1 MKKSIPCRIP
11 RSIQAAAVLLFLGG
25 CNSGF
30 LDQRMDEGV
39 IEYALSFPG
48 YDSDGLMAGMLP
60 ESTTLTFADGKQLA
74 ELSVGMGIF
83 RTHMVVDNDARS
95 MDYHMSLM
103 SKKIMSH
110 LVPRDL
116 AVITDG
122 MPKPHLVFT
131 NDVDT
136 IAGFAC
142 KRVVAIFDRIELP
155 EVDIWYTEAID
166 LKDAN
171 WFGPFAEVPGV
182 MLSYEMIQYGL
193 RMRLDAVSVTPGKVD
208 PKKFEGRPEYQKVEP
223 SILHHDMAEVLGTFS
238 M

>member
-1 MKKSIPCRIP
+1 MKIIRLRQPTHSL
-11 RSIQAAAVLLFLGG
+11 AALALVPILGG
-25 CNSGF
+25 CSNGF

-48 YDSDGLMAGMLP
+48 YDPEGLMAGMLP
-60 ESTTLTFADGKQLA
+60 ESTTLTFAEGKQLA
-74 ELSVGMGIF
+74 ELSAGMGIF
-83 RTHMVVDNDARS
+83 RTHMVVDNEARS

-116 AVITDG
+116 DVITDG
-122 MPKPHLVFT
+122 MPKPYLLHT
-131 NDVDT
+131 NDMDT

-142 KRVVAIFDRIELP
+142 KRIVAIFDRIDLP
-155 EVDIWYTEAID
+155 EVDIWYTEDID
-166 LKDAN
+166 LEDAN

-193 RMRLDAVSVTPGKVD
+193 RMRLDAVTITPGKVD
-208 PKKFEGRPEYQKVEP
+208 PLKFEARNEYDQVEP
-223 SILHHDMAEVLGTFS
+223 DILHHEMAEVLGTFT